1 MSFIEGVSG
10 INKMN
15 YSVDQD
21 PNRTLTL
28 VLYVLLYYCDFSGGL
43 LAVIALIINYVKRG
57 DVRGSIFESH
67 FTWQIRT
74 FWWYL
79 AWNIIAFIPFFFLFF
94 TGDNANAFAGVA
106 LSGTVFLCTG
116 DFAAWVWIVYRAI
129 RGLIALNDN
138 KPMYQQNAIE
148 HVHLKIKPIK

>member
-1 MSFIEGVSG
+1 
-10 INKMN
+10 MN

-28 VLYVLLYYCDFSGGL
+28 VLYVLYIIAIFTGGL
-43 LAVIALIINYVKRG
+43 LAVIALIINYVKRS

-79 AWNIIAFIPFFFLFF
+79 AWNIIAFIPIFFLFF
-94 TGDNANAFAGVA
+94 TGDNPNAFAGVA
-106 LSGTVFLCTG
+106 LSGTVFCVAVI
-116 DFAAWVWIVYRAI
+116 FAAWVWIVYRAI

-138 KPMYQQNAIE
+138 KPMYQ
-148 HVHLKIKPIK
+148 